1 MYPGPRHTSLLGRV
15 LNLRRLLNEY
25 RWELW
30 LFIGIPTVVSLI
42 SVIYDWSG
50 VRWAGDSGLRDTGAV
65 TGLAAAVLLGLSYPW
80 VRRLGRP
87 MLGMLWRYSIAASV
101 VVGAVWIVSDLL
113 FSGVELDSTDL
124 GYSLAALSVAG
135 LLVRLWF
142 AREASRISLA
152 HAFLFIALTVATGSL
167 VTPFTIA
174 WLNVREGYD
183 LYVAMAV
190 AGSAAFG
197 TMLVV
202 TITLLS
208 IWALTTFDVLERIMR
223 RRVIVALLALG
234 AFDTFLIGRFS
245 HLAVFGHRYAIDVG
259 IFLAGAVV
267 VTLIILGLTYL
278 VRVRPPTEPPTALD
292 AGEDA

>member
-1 MYPGPRHTSLLGRV
+1 M
-15 LNLRRLLNEY
+15 RRLLNEY

-42 SVIYDWSG
+42 SVIYNWSG
-50 VRWAGDSGLRDTGAV
+50 VRWAGDSGLRDSGAV
-65 TGLAAAVLLGLSYPW
+65 TGFAATVALGVAYPW

-87 MLGMLWRYSIAASV
+87 MLGLLWRYSIAASV
-101 VVGAVWIVSDLL
+101 VSGVGWVVIALL
-113 FSGVELDSTDL
+113 FSGARLDPTDL
-124 GYSLAALSVAG
+124 AYSLAALGVTVG
-135 LLVRLWF
+135 LLKLWF

-174 WLNVREGYD
+174 WSTLREGYD
-183 LYVAMAV
+183 SYVAVAV
-190 AGSAAFG
+190 VGSAAFG
-197 TMLVV
+197 IMLVV

-208 IWALTTFDVLERIMR
+208 IRALTTFDVLDRTVR
-223 RRVIVALLALG
+223 KRVIVALLALG

-259 IFLAGAVV
+259 ISLAGAVV

-278 VRVRPPTEPPTALD
+278 VRVRPPAEPPTGAN
-292 AGEDA
+292 AQEDA

>member
-1 MYPGPRHTSLLGRV
+1 MRDV
-15 LNLRRLLNEY
+15 QRLLNTY

-30 LFIGIPTVVSLI
+30 LFIGIPTVAALTG
-42 SVIYDWSG
+42 VIYGWTG
-50 VRWAGDSGLRDTGAV
+50 LRWVGDTGLRDPGVV
-65 TGLAAAVLLGLSYPW
+65 TGLAAAVALGVTYPR

-87 MLGMLWRYSIAASV
+87 MLALLWRYSIAASV
-101 VVGAVWIVSDLL
+101 VLAAGWAIIDLL
-113 FSGVELDSTDL
+113 FPGVTLDATDL
-124 GYSLAALSVAG
+124 GYSLAGLSAAG

-174 WLNVREGYD
+174 WSTLREGYD
-183 LYVAMAV
+183 LYIAMAV
-190 AGSAAFG
+190 AGSTAFG
-197 TMLVV
+197 IMLVV

-208 IWALTTFDVLERIMR
+208 IRALTTFDVLDRTMR
-223 RRVIVALLALG
+223 RRVLVALLALG

>member
-1 MYPGPRHTSLLGRV
+1 M
-15 LNLRRLLNEY
+15 RRLLNKY

-30 LFIGIPTVVSLI
+30 LFIGIPTVASLI
-42 SVIYDWSG
+42 GVIYDWSG
-50 VRWAGDSGLRDTGAV
+50 LRWAGDTGWRDSGAA
-65 TGLAAAVLLGLSYPW
+65 TGLASAVALSVSYPR

-87 MLGMLWRYSIAASV
+87 MLGVLWRYSIAASV
-101 VVGAVWIVSDLL
+101 VVGAVWIVSAGL
-113 FSGVELDSTDL
+113 FSGGRLASTDL
-124 GYSLAALSVAG
+124 AYSLAALGGAG

-142 AREASRISLA
+142 AREVSRISLA

-174 WLNVREGYD
+174 WSTLREGYD
-183 LYVAMAV
+183 SYVAVAV

-197 TMLVV
+197 IMLVV

-208 IWALTTFDVLERIMR
+208 IWALTTFDGLDRTIR

-234 AFDTFLIGRFS
+234 TFDAFLIGPVSRIA
-245 HLAVFGHRYAIDVG
+245 LDGYRAIDMA
-259 IFLAGAVV
+259 IPLAAAVV

-278 VRVRPPTEPPTALD
+278 VRVRRPAEPPTGVSATT
-292 AGEDA
+292 

>member
-1 MYPGPRHTSLLGRV
+1 M
-15 LNLRRLLNEY
+15 RRLLNKY

-42 SVIYDWSG
+42 GVIYDWSG
-50 VRWAGDSGLRDTGAV
+50 VRWVGDSGLRDTGAV

-124 GYSLAALSVAG
+124 GYSLAGLGAAG

-174 WLNVREGYD
+174 WLNLREGYD
-183 LYVAMAV
+183 LYIAMAV

-197 TMLVV
+197 IMLVV

-208 IWALTTFDVLERIMR
+208 IWALTTFDVLDRTMR
-223 RRVIVALLALG
+223 RRVIITLLALG
-234 AFDTFLIGRFS
+234 TFDAFLFGRVS
-245 HLAVFGHRYAIDVG
+245 NIALHGPWQAIDLA
-259 IFLAGAVV
+259 IFLAGFVIG
-267 VTLIILGLTYL
+267 TLILLGLTYL
-278 VRVRPPTEPPTALD
+278 VRVRQPTEPPTAVN
-292 AGEDA
+292 AHEEA

>member
-1 MYPGPRHTSLLGRV
+1 M
-15 LNLRRLLNEY
+15 RRLLNKY

-50 VRWAGDSGLRDTGAV
+50 VRWVGNSGLRDTGAV

-124 GYSLAALSVAG
+124 AYSLGALGAAG

-208 IWALTTFDVLERIMR
+208 IWALTTFDVLDRIMR

-234 AFDTFLIGRFS
+234 AFDAFLIGPVSRIA
-245 HLAVFGHRYAIDVG
+245 LDGYRAIDMA
-259 IFLAGAVV
+259 IPLAAAVV
-267 VTLIILGLTYL
+267 VTLIILGLTSL
-278 VRVRPPTEPPTALD
+278 LRVRPPTGPPSAVHAHD
-292 AGEDA
+292 

>member
-1 MYPGPRHTSLLGRV
+1 M
-15 LNLRRLLNEY
+15 RRLLNKY

-50 VRWAGDSGLRDTGAV
+50 VRWVGDSGLRDSGAV
-65 TGLAAAVLLGLSYPW
+65 TGFAAAVALGVSYPW

-101 VVGAVWIVSDLL
+101 VVGAGWGVIDLL
-113 FSGVELDSTDL
+113 FLDVILDPTDL
-124 GYSLAALSVAG
+124 AYSLAGLSAAG

-174 WLNVREGYD
+174 WSTLREGYD
-183 LYVAMAV
+183 LYIAMAV
-190 AGSAAFG
+190 AGSTAFG
-197 TMLVV
+197 IMLVV

-208 IWALTTFDVLERIMR
+208 IRALTTFDVLDRTVR
-223 RRVIVALLALG
+223 KRVIVALLALG

-259 IFLAGAVV
+259 ISLAGAVV

-278 VRVRPPTEPPTALD
+278 VRVRPPAEPPTGAN
-292 AGEDA
+292 AQEDA

>member
-1 MYPGPRHTSLLGRV
+1 M
-15 LNLRRLLNEY
+15 RRLLNKY

-50 VRWAGDSGLRDTGAV
+50 VRWVGDSGLRDTGAV

-101 VVGAVWIVSDLL
+101 VVSAGWVVIDLL
-113 FSGVELDSTDL
+113 FSGVRLDRTDL
-124 GYSLAALSVAG
+124 ALSLMALIPAG
-135 LLVRLWF
+135 ILVRLWF

-167 VTPFTIA
+167 VSPLTSA
-174 WLNVREGYD
+174 WSALREGYD

-190 AGSAAFG
+190 VGNAASAI
-197 TMLVV
+197 MLVV
-202 TITLLS
+202 TMTLLS
-208 IWALTTFDVLERIMR
+208 IWALTTFDVLDRIMR

-234 AFDTFLIGRFS
+234 AFDAFLIGPVSRIA
-245 HLAVFGHRYAIDVG
+245 LDGYRAIDMA
-259 IFLAGAVV
+259 IPLAAAVV
-267 VTLIILGLTYL
+267 VTLIILGLTSL
-278 VRVRPPTEPPTALD
+278 LRVRPPTGPPSAVHAHD
-292 AGEDA
+292 

>member
-1 MYPGPRHTSLLGRV
+1 M
-15 LNLRRLLNEY
+15 RRLLNKY

-42 SVIYDWSG
+42 GVIYDWSG
-50 VRWAGDSGLRDTGAV
+50 VRWVGDSGLRDTGAV

-174 WLNVREGYD
+174 WSNVRYGYD
-183 LYVAMAV
+183 LYAAV
-190 AGSAAFG
+190 AVVGSAAFG
-197 TMLVV
+197 IMLVV

-208 IWALTTFDVLERIMR
+208 IWALTTFDGLDRTTR
-223 RRVIVALLALG
+223 RRLIITLLALG
-234 AFDTFLIGRFS
+234 AFDAFLIGRVS
-245 HLAVFGHRYAIDVG
+245 NIALHSPWRAIDLA
-259 IFLAGAVV
+259 IFLVGSVIG
-267 VTLIILGLTYL
+267 TLILIGLTYL
-278 VRVRPPTEPPTALD
+278 VRVRQPTEPPTALD

>member
-1 MYPGPRHTSLLGRV
+1 M
-15 LNLRRLLNEY
+15 RRLLNEY

-30 LFIGIPTVVSLI
+30 LFVGIPTVVSLI
-42 SVIYDWSG
+42 GVIYDWSG

-87 MLGMLWRYSIAASV
+87 MLGVLWRYSIAASV
-101 VVGAVWIVSDLL
+101 VVGAGWVVIDLL
-113 FSGVELDSTDL
+113 FSGVRLDSTDL
-124 GYSLAALSVAG
+124 GYSLAGLGVAG

-174 WLNVREGYD
+174 WLNVRDGYD

-208 IWALTTFDVLERIMR
+208 IWALTTFDVLDRTIR
-223 RRVIVALLALG
+223 RRVIITLLALG
-234 AFDTFLIGRFS
+234 TFDAFLFERVSNIALHGPWQ
-245 HLAVFGHRYAIDVG
+245 AIDLA
-259 IFLAGAVV
+259 IFLAGFVIG
-267 VTLIILGLTYL
+267 TLILLGLTYL
-278 VRVRPPTEPPTALD
+278 LRVRRPAEQPTGVSTTT
-292 AGEDA
+292 

>member
-1 MYPGPRHTSLLGRV
+1 M
-15 LNLRRLLNEY
+15 RRLLNKY

-42 SVIYDWSG
+42 SVIYNWSG
-50 VRWAGDSGLRDTGAV
+50 VRWAGDSGLRDSGAV
-65 TGLAAAVLLGLSYPW
+65 TGFAATVALGVSYSW

-101 VVGAVWIVSDLL
+101 VVGAGWGVIDLL
-113 FSGVELDSTDL
+113 FLDVILDPTDL
-124 GYSLAALSVAG
+124 AYSLAGLSAAG

-174 WLNVREGYD
+174 WSTLREGYD
-183 LYVAMAV
+183 SYVAVAV
-190 AGSAAFG
+190 VGSAAFG
-197 TMLVV
+197 IMLVV

-208 IWALTTFDVLERIMR
+208 IRALTTFDVLDRTVR
-223 RRVIVALLALG
+223 KRVIVALLALG

-259 IFLAGAVV
+259 ISLAGAVV

-278 VRVRPPTEPPTALD
+278 VRVRPPAEPPTGAN
-292 AGEDA
+292 AQEDA